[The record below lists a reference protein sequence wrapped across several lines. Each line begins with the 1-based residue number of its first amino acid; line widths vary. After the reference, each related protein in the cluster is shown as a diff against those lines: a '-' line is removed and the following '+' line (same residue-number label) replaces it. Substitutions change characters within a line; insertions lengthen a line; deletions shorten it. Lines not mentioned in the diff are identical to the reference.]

1 MPYSITTKDGI
12 TIQNIPDDVPPDD
25 PSLKDRVAKIR
36 ANLPAA
42 MVEPESPG
50 ITDKIGQ
57 AARTAAGTLEAGANL
72 ATSVT
77 SGLFG
82 LGAGAAGEAIRQIL
96 SGQFGT
102 PEANQMILSHAA
114 KSAQPLIY
122 SPSTPEGISQLNA
135 AQEVLGKI
143 PAFIPVAGQLAGLGT
158 IGGKVASTT
167 AAARAANA
175 AGAVRQAASSIPQA
189 SGALAARVA
198 TPIAEAAK
206 AVAPAVQRVSEA
218 VTTPVAKVVD
228 TAQEAAKEVRT
239 VGREILQPAKVQEIR
254 EAIKRDPSRIDYV
267 NYKLDPLG
275 KVVTD
280 SAAIETQRQGWRDN
294 VVATIKAS
302 TDEDRRKMIGMLNVY
317 EMGQKSAKFASQTRP
332 TDIVGKTL
340 ERRVKFLHEQNQDAG
355 QQIGQIVKTQL
366 RNKPINLTDSLQK
379 FNDDL
384 AEIKVTL
391 NTNKRGELVPNFK
404 NSDIDGDTTGMS
416 IIERAINRINNAGS
430 GATAEDA
437 HNIKKFIDTEVRYG
451 AKNIVNPLTK
461 KAENVLKGLRSS
473 INEKIGADNAAY
485 AAQNKRYSDTIEA
498 LDNLKDSMGSKI
510 DFEAPQLNKAFG
522 TEIRKLLSNYNS
534 RIAMDNS
541 INQVSKVAKNY
552 GLPIKDDIRNQLV
565 FVTELERKFG
575 AFGQNTFRGNI
586 EAATQRTQDLARF
599 ATASTTEKGL
609 SLLEAGAQKL
619 SGINDKAAIKSMREL
634 LKGK

>member
-36 ANLPAA
+36 ASMPGY
-42 MVEPESPG
+42 VEPPSPS
-50 ITDKIGQ
+50 IGDTLKS
-57 AARTAAGTLEAGANL
+57 AAQTAVGTIEAGANL
-72 ATSVT
+72 ASSATG
-77 SGLFG
+77 GLFG

-96 SGQFGT
+96 SGNFGT
-102 PEANQMILSHAA
+102 QQANEMIMQSAA
-114 KSAQPLIY
+114 RAAAPLIY
-122 SPSTPEGISQLNA
+122 EPRTTEGQQQLNT
-135 AQEVLGKI
+135 AQQFLGTI
-143 PAFIPVAGQLAGLGT
+143 PLFVPAAGQLAIAGQVS
-158 IGGKVASTT
+158 K
-167 AAARAANA
+167 AARAP
-175 AGAVRQAASSIPQA
+175 QAAAAIAREAAPT
-189 SGALAARVA
+189 LAATGGQILAKSSV
-198 TPIAEAAK
+198 PVIEAAK
-206 AVAPAVQRVSEA
+206 TIAPAVE
-218 VTTPVAKVVD
+218 K
-228 TAQEAAKEVRT
+228 TAQVITAPITKTAETVKSAAGEVST
-239 VGREILQPAKVQEIR
+239 LGREILQPAKVQEI
-254 EAIKRDPSRIDYV
+254 KQVLKKDPSSIEYV
-267 NYKLDPLG
+267 NYKIDNAG
-275 KVVTD
+275 RVITD
-280 SAAIETQRQGWRDN
+280 APAIEAQRQGWRDN
-294 VVATIKAS
+294 VLATIKAS
-302 TDEDRRKMIGMLNVY
+302 SPDDRRKMTGMLNVY
-317 EMGQKSAKFASQTRP
+317 EMGQKSAKFASESRP
-332 TDIVGKTL
+332 TDVVGKTL

-619 SGINDKAAIKSMREL
+619 SGISDEAAIKSMREL